1 MSLKIFFPKSVK
13 NSKSHYIHPNQIIK
27 LRMEQEG
34 KFIKAV
40 SEMIQNPKHLNL
52 KYITKKKPEPNKVR
66 GIRDKSKLHLAN
78 ELDLFR
84 KSIYDIDQKHLKM
97 KKGYI
102 PFKENQKSFI
112 EKYGIFKKH
121 IEKKVLNDM
130 ELLGELR
137 YNLNK
142 KYINISLLD
151 SNKNL
156 FKKNLLLQKKEQIA
170 DFLSY
175 KVGTQNGNCKAF
187 KYLSK
192 LNETVSDKIKNRINI
207 SKYLENEGIKISKKN
222 KSKINSYSF
231 LDDKITK
238 NKKNKS
244 NFEIENTKDEMVD
257 VEQTLKT
264 LKNFDEFMNMDNQDY
279 MELLNQK
286 RREMPFNSEK
296 NSIVSIPIL
305 NKSFSEFPKN
315 SIDDI
320 SQTLAGKTTK
330 NFPIRQSRKSFTLI
344 NKQNEI
350 FKNINLNKSMYQI
363 NNGSNIN
370 KNSLFANC
378 SGEVSKNMSDKS
390 DTIKNLKLMIKIKK
404 LNMNKIP
411 RRKST
416 TSIDSRISTIYPSTS
431 YDKFHIKTNKNIHN
445 KRFSILSK
453 SKSAFD
459 FNNKNS
465 EKEDVE
471 MMYDTLKNSENSL
484 IYDDMIKNYFKK
496 KVDDLHKLNY
506 TKFDIFQ
513 GYKKMSRT
521 FYRKD
526 FIDRN
531 IRMKK
536 DINSKLETIDKFKEY
551 SSTTNLQVKKIKE
564 KIDKVMDA
572 ISIIN
577 KEENVVLNDNNDNI

>member
-13 NSKSHYIHPNQIIK
+13 NSKSHYIHSNQIIK

-121 IEKKVLNDM
+121 IEKVLNDK

-156 FKKNLLLQKKEQIA
+156 FKKNLLLQKKEHIA

-175 KVGTQNGNCKAF
+175 KVGTQNGNYKAF

-363 NNGSNIN
+363 NNGSKIN
-370 KNSLFANC
+370 KN
-378 SGEVSKNMSDKS
+378 
-390 DTIKNLKLMIKIKK
+390 
-404 LNMNKIP
+404 
-411 RRKST
+411 
-416 TSIDSRISTIYPSTS
+416 DSRISTIYPSTS

-459 FNNKNS
+459 FNKKNS

-531 IRMKK
+531 IKMKK
-536 DINSKLETIDKFKEY
+536 DINLKLETIDKFKEY

-564 KIDKVMDA
+564 KIDKVMDT